1 MQCCL
6 MFIIAVNKKNLN
18 NQICLHNSH
27 SPPYPEIEAGPPPP
41 TPAGMVPKVS
51 CTIPC
56 VARPQEIEYSIHTQL
71 SAYLS
76 LNLKLGRL
84 MVVFI

>member
-1 MQCCL
+1 MSSQL
-6 MFIIAVNKKNLN
+6 PLPT
-18 NQICLHNSH
+18 LPRDRGRS
-27 SPPYPEIEAGPPPP
+27 PPP